1 MWEDERATWPHS
13 QASRFV
19 AAAGIRWHV
28 QQMGPEMGRETG
40 EGPALLL
47 VHGTG
52 ASTHSWRDVMPILA
66 RHYSVLAV
74 DLPGHG
80 FTGRASGPA
89 SSIDGMSESLAALL
103 LTMGVEP
110 SHCVGHSAGAVVL
123 CKMAL
128 DRRIAPRVIIGINGA
143 FLPLRGAAGLLF
155 SPMARL
161 LTHAAFVPRFIARR
175 TSGADVARLIAG
187 TGSRLDP
194 RGVELYARLVRNPA
208 HLAGAI
214 TMMGNWDLYAFERE
228 LARLPVPLELIVAD
242 HDLTVPP
249 QQALDVKRRLPNTV
263 IHRLAGLGHLAHEE
277 NPALLADLVLEI
289 CRRHEDQQAARA

>member
-1 MWEDERATWPHS
+1 MWEDEKATWPHS

-28 QQMGPEMGRETG
+28 QQMG
-40 EGPALLL
+40 EGPVLLL

-52 ASTHSWRDVMPILA
+52 ASAHSWRDVMPILA
-66 RHYSVLAV
+66 RHYSVIAP

-80 FTGRASGPA
+80 FTGPASGPA
-89 SSIDGMSESLAALL
+89 SSIAGMSESMTAMLFAL
-103 LTMGVEP
+103 GVQP
-110 SHCVGHSAGAVVL
+110 SYCVGHSAGAVVL

-128 DRRIAPRVIIGINGA
+128 DQRIAPRVIIGVNGA

-155 SPMARL
+155 SPIARL
-161 LTHAAFVPRFIARR
+161 LTHATFVPRLIARR
-175 TSGADVARLIAG
+175 SNPADVARLLGG
-187 TGSRLDP
+187 TGSRLDA

-228 LARLPVPLELIVAD
+228 LPRLPVPLELIVAD
-242 HDLTVPP
+242 HDLTIPP

-277 NPALLADLVLEI
+277 NPTVVADLLLEI
-289 CRRHEDQQAARA
+289 CQRHQAPQAARA

>member
-1 MWEDERATWPHS
+1 LWDDEKATWPHS
-13 QASRFV
+13 KASRFV

-28 QQMGPEMGRETG
+28 QQMGQQLG

-52 ASTHSWRDVMPILA
+52 ASTHSWRDLMPILA
-66 RHYSVLAV
+66 PHYSVIAL

-80 FTGRASGPA
+80 FTDPVQGPA
-89 SSIDGMSESLAALL
+89 SSIVGMSESVSALL
-103 LTMGVEP
+103 REMGAKP
-110 SHCVGHSAGAVVL
+110 SYCVGHSAGAVVL

-128 DRRIAPRVIIGINGA
+128 DRRIAPRVIIGLNGA

-161 LTHAAFVPRFIARR
+161 LTHASFVPQLIARR
-175 TSGADVARLIAG
+175 MNSADVARLIAG
-187 TGSRLDP
+187 TGSTLDAA
-194 RGVELYARLVRNPA
+194 GIELYARLVRNPR

-214 TMMGNWDLYAFERE
+214 AMMGNWDLYAFERE
-228 LARLPVPLELIVAD
+228 LPRLTVPLELIVAERD
-242 HDLTVPP
+242 RTVPP
-249 QQALDVKRRLPNTV
+249 RQALSVQQRVPNTV

-277 NPALLADLVLEI
+277 NPAQVADLLLKI
-289 CRRHEDQQAARA
+289 CRRYQDQQAANA